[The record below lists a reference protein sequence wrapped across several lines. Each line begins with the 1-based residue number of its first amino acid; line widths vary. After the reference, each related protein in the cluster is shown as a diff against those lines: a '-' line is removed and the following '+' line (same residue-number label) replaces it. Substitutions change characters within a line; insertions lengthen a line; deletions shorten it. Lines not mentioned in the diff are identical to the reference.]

1 MVQCVTYFGL
11 ILKVGVSIVMSGCG
25 LILLI
30 DIDGWGISP
39 RGAGYLFGNDVV
51 SEVCYYYYHYY
62 YYYYYHYYHYYHY
75 YYYHYY
81 YYYLIIII
89 IIIIIIV

>member
-1 MVQCVTYFGL
+1 MVQCATYFGL
-11 ILKVGVSIVMSGCG
+11 IPKVGVSIVMSGCG

-62 YYYYYHYYHYYHY
+62 YYYYHHYS
-75 YYYHYY
+75 

-89 IIIIIIV
+89 IIIIIILLSLLLLL